1 MAELLIRG
9 ATVVDPEGGVEPR
22 SILVRG
28 ERIAGILAPDV
39 PPPAGVQ
46 VLDARGLHLFPGL
59 VEPHAHLGYGG
70 ADMAGHFESETASAV
85 LGGITTVINIYRQ
98 YGRAAS
104 PYDEL
109 GDALRACEARARVD
123 FAVHLA
129 LLLEDHVRSIPRY
142 VAEHGIRSFKFYMA
156 YRGEDGRQIGM
167 TNEIDDGLLAEA
179 LSAIAAAPGGV
190 ACFHCENTEVIN
202 RVARRLRAEGRQGL
216 AAWSASRPAYAEAE
230 SIHRAAALGA
240 AAGCPVYVLHMG
252 SREGLAE
259 IERHRARGERVYLE
273 TGPHYLTLTEDAP
286 VGSLGKVNPPLRAAA
301 DADAIWD
308 ALARGVVDTVG
319 TDHCAVPRARKVP
332 DIWEASPGFPGMA
345 TALPLLLT
353 EGHVRRG
360 VPLPRIAQVTALNP
374 ARLFGLAPRKGTL
387 RPGGD
392 ADLVLVDLAATH
404 PVEAARDPSAA
415 GFSLWEGWPL
425 RGWPV
430 LTMVR
435 GSVVM
440 NKGEVV
446 GKPGFGRYLPR

>member
-1 MAELLIRG
+1 VSPPGTPRGAPGATRGGPGHALAVAELLIRG
-9 ATVVDPEGGVEPR
+9 AAVVDPEGGVEPR

-46 VLDARGLHLFPGL
+46 VLDARGLHVFPGV

-70 ADMAGHFESETASAV
+70 ADMAGHFESETASAA

-109 GDALRACEARARVD
+109 GGALRACEARARVD

-167 TNEIDDGLLAEA
+167 TNEIDDGLLVEA

-230 SIHRAAALGA
+230 SIHRAAVLGA
-240 AAGCPVYVLHMG
+240 
-252 SREGLAE
+252 
-259 IERHRARGERVYLE
+259 
-273 TGPHYLTLTEDAP
+273 
-286 VGSLGKVNPPLRAAA
+286 
-301 DADAIWD
+301 
-308 ALARGVVDTVG
+308 
-319 TDHCAVPRARKVP
+319 
-332 DIWEASPGFPGMA
+332 
-345 TALPLLLT
+345 
-353 EGHVRRG
+353 
-360 VPLPRIAQVTALNP
+360 
-374 ARLFGLAPRKGTL
+374 
-387 RPGGD
+387 
-392 ADLVLVDLAATH
+392 
-404 PVEAARDPSAA
+404 AA

-440 NKGEVV
+440 DKGEVV

>member
-9 ATVVDPEGGVEPR
+9 AAVVDPEDGIEER
-22 SILVRG
+22 SILVRD
-28 ERIAGILAPDV
+28 ERIAAVLAPEV
-39 PPPAGVQ
+39 PPPAGVP
-46 VLDARGLHLFPGL
+46 VLDAGGLHCFPGL

-70 ADMAGHFESETASAV
+70 ADMPGQFESETASAA
-85 LGGITTVINIYRQ
+85 LGGVTTVINIYRQ

-109 GDALRACEARARVD
+109 GPTLAACEAKSRVD

-129 LLLEDHVRSIPRY
+129 LLLEAHVRNIPRY
-142 VAEHGIRSFKFYMA
+142 VAEHGIRSFKLYMA

-179 LSAIAAAPGGV
+179 LEAIAAVPGGL
-190 ACFHCENTEVIN
+190 ACLHCENTEVIN

-216 AAWSASRPAYAEAE
+216 AAWNASRPAYAEAE

-273 TGPHYLTLTEDAP
+273 TGPHYLTLTEGAP
-286 VGSLGKVNPPLRAAA
+286 VGSLGKVNPPLRTAA
-301 DADAIWD
+301 DVEAMWE
-308 ALARGVVDTVG
+308 ALVRGVVDTVG
-319 TDHCAVPRARKVP
+319 TDHCVVPRARKVA

-345 TALPLLLT
+345 TTLPLLVT
-353 EGHVRRG
+353 EGHVRRA
-360 VPLPRIAQVTALNP
+360 VPLTRIAQVTALTP

-387 RPGGD
+387 RPGAD
-392 ADLVLVDLAATH
+392 ADLVLADLTASR
-404 PVEAARDPSAA
+404 PVEAARDRSVA
-415 GFSLWEGWPL
+415 GFSLWEGRPL
-425 RGWPV
+425 TGWPV

-440 NKGEVV
+440 DKGHVV
-446 GKPGFGRYLPR
+446 GNPGWGRYLRR